1 MSWKSVLKEE
11 GPVINWLSEE
21 KIMGHVDGRGPYT
34 KDSIAAELKK
44 VGTFDKRI
52 EYISGEKTPTS
63 SAWD

>member
-1 MSWKSVLKEE
+1 MSWEDILKEKS
-11 GPVINWLSEE
+11 PIISWLSEK

-44 VGTFDKRI
+44 LGTFDKRI